1 MSDQIGATPLGQVRG
16 LGSAHHG
23 GEHWMRERLTSAAL
37 LLLGLWLVL
46 SLLLLPSFDRI
57 TLTEWLRMPSAGV
70 PMMLLVVTV
79 FIHSV
84 DGLKTVVDDYV
95 HDEGSR
101 LLLHGI
107 LTFTGIGAGAL
118 ALFSLAKIAFGGA
131 A

>member
-1 MSDQIGATPLGQVRG
+1 MSVGESSTPLGQVRG
-16 LGSAHHG
+16 TGSAHHG

-37 LLLGLWLVL
+37 LLLGLWFLL
-46 SLLLLPSFDRI
+46 SLLLLPRFDRL
-57 TLTEWLRMPSAGV
+57 TLTEWLQAPSGAV
-70 PMMLLVVTV
+70 PMALLIVTG

-95 HDEGSR
+95 HDEGGR
-101 LLLHGI
+101 LLFHGI
-107 LTFTGIGAGAL
+107 LTFAGIGAGAL

>member
-1 MSDQIGATPLGQVRG
+1 MSKQSGAP
-16 LGSAHHG
+16 HG

-46 SLLLLPSFDRI
+46 SLLLLPTLDRL
-57 TLTEWLRMPSAGV
+57 TLTEWLRMPSGAV
-70 PMMLLVVTV
+70 PMMLLVITA

-107 LTFTGIGAGAL
+107 LTFAGIGGGAF
-118 ALFSLAKIAFGGA
+118 ALFSLAKIAFGA